1 MPKKPKKKTKA
12 SKQEKQAARKKADE
26 LVGVETGKW
35 IVLWQL
41 VKKDLTIA
49 LDHLALAESAYQ
61 RALES
66 VSTVHLDSLYNLGVC
81 QSIRSNIYSR
91 RRRNV
96 ESQAAHALAK
106 QHFNGVISSDTSGRS
121 ETLSLAHTSLAALIV
136 KAPKAA
142 VEKVGKCDESS
153 ARTALQDLEQALN
166 HVNASIRISTNL
178 NNLASVVSSH
188 LQAGDIEALAMR
200 WSLRLENVDG
210 AFSHCETACW
220 HFDQGLQ
227 SPVPVDDL
235 QLLDSKIKT
244 LHTLCSWAVE
254 NNVKNDSG
262 RFHLRFVAALDRAEE
277 TAKTLSLIPPEAGKG
292 FGELL
297 IVMGDI
303 CEMKKKILE
312 ALQFYENA
320 IELEPDNA
328 DAHAAAADVLLDE
341 GRDKVHSATESN
353 ERMVAVELLRRS
365 AEYFKNAARLDPV
378 QNSVY
383 TYNLA
388 CVSALAAN
396 ESACRD
402 ALKALQTKVATGG
415 NIGKEA
421 SELMRDVA
429 DDEDFVSMRR
439 MKWFRE
445 IAYL

>member
-1 MPKKPKKKTKA
+1 MPKKSKKKTKA

-26 LVGVETGKW
+26 LVGVGNGEMDRA
-35 IVLWQL
+35 LAARRN
-41 VKKDLTIA
+41 KDLATA
-49 LDHLALAESAYQ
+49 LKHLALAQCAYQ
-61 RALES
+61 QAAEAC
-66 VSTVHLDSLYNLGVC
+66 TVHLDSLYNLGVC
-81 QSIRSNIYSR
+81 QSICSNIHSR
-91 RRRNV
+91 LRSTV
-96 ESQAAHALAK
+96 ESEAAHVLAK
-106 QHFNGVISSDTSGRS
+106 QHFNAVICKDSSGRS
-121 ETLSLAHTSLAALIV
+121 ETLSLAYTSLAALLV

-142 VEKVGKCDESS
+142 IEKVGKCDKSF

-166 HVNASIRISTNL
+166 HVNISIRISTSL

-254 NNVKNDSG
+254 NNVNNDKDQFHS
-262 RFHLRFVAALDRAEE
+262 RFAAALDRAEE

-328 DAHAAAADVLLDE
+328 DAHAAAADILLDE
-341 GRDKVHSATESN
+341 GRDKVRSATESN
-353 ERMVAVELLRRS
+353 ERMAAVELLRRS

-388 CVSALAAN
+388 CASALATD
-396 ESACRD
+396 EKGCQD
-402 ALKALQTKVATGG
+402 ALKALRTKEATGG
-415 NIGKEA
+415 TIGKEA
-421 SELMRDVA
+421 SELILDMA
-429 DDEDFVSMRR
+429 DDEDFVSMRG

-445 IAYL
+445 IA